1 MVPNTCKICMRA
13 ISLSFPSL
21 WRKLIWKMS
30 LLVMCEILA
39 VVVNTMTTNKK
50 YPLRNCENLQ
60 LPIQMQLSRKQ
71 KSFSEFFVAFQES
84 ALNFKHFNK
93 NIMGIANVFLKLQT
107 VQDLVSPLSKKQRS
121 RRHVD
126 SQHVKG
132 SQTLVKS

>member
-1 MVPNTCKICMRA
+1 M
-13 ISLSFPSL
+13 F
-21 WRKLIWKMS
+21 